1 MRSLVF
7 PLLARVL
14 TGTVA
19 ADFSFIANVLTNIP
33 FLLIGLF
40 GLRLTAPAPG
50 RRDSSLA
57 DPLVAFMLSLIL
69 VGIGS
74 IFYHLSPS
82 PDRLFW
88 DRLPIAI
95 CLAAFACAAAN
106 VCRESGIG
114 STLLPYALVVAG
126 SSVVYWYVTW
136 LRGHED
142 LRFYAAVQIVAAG
155 IGVIVAFRR
164 PDRFAGAGEL
174 RVAMFFY
181 LSARILELFQQRIF
195 DRVGTDLAH
204 PLKHLLVAFAAW
216 KIVRALSPAG
226 NRARLQGTFAADLR
240 R

>member
-1 MRSLVF
+1 MIF
-7 PLLARVL
+7 

-19 ADFSFIANVLTNIP
+19 ADFSFFANVLTNIP

-88 DRLPIAI
+88 DRLPIAV
-95 CLAAFACAAAN
+95 CLAAFACAAVNAD
-106 VCRESGIG
+106 RESGIG
-114 STLLPYALVVAG
+114 GAILPFALPPAG
-126 SSVVYWYVTW
+126 LSVVYWYVTW

-142 LRFYAAVQIVAAG
+142 LRFYVAIQILATAV
-155 IGVIVAFRR
+155 GVIVAFRR
-164 PDRFAGAGEL
+164 PDRFPGAGEL
-174 RVAMFFY
+174 RVAMLFY

-195 DRVGTDLAH
+195 DRAGVDFAH

-216 KIVRALSPAG
+216 KIVRALSPAIT
-226 NRARLQGTFAADLR
+226 RETEVPDLAVSPD
-240 R
+240 